1 MGFQYSEKRSDVR
14 YDVLECGML
23 WRPNGT
29 IPERVGPALITNASI
44 SGVQLRTRT
53 SLAAAEDLLLQL
65 GSEEGPM
72 FIPGTI
78 KYVRSTDEGATAIG
92 FHFEPR
98 TYRDREAIAKYML
111 TLKERVC
118 ANA

>member
-1 MGFQYSEKRSDVR
+1 MDFSEKRTDVR

-29 IPERVGPALITNASI
+29 VPERVGSALITNASI
-44 SGVQLRTRT
+44 SGVQLRTKT
-53 SLAAAEDLLLQL
+53 PLEASEDLMLQL

-72 FIPGTI
+72 FIPGTV
-78 KYVRSTDEGATAIG
+78 KYMRDETEGTLAIG
-92 FHFEPR
+92 FHFEPK

-118 ANA
+118 ASA